1 MTRKEEKQLLSALG
15 NSDRKAFAVLYNLYA
30 GKCLHF
36 VSSVIQDK
44 EIAKDMTH
52 DIFVKVW
59 LKREIISKV
68 DSFSAYLFR
77 MVRNSVLDRME
88 SEVIRRRFMVESL
101 AVSEEFRSY
110 VDEKVSLDELQHLV
124 FNTVNKMPE
133 QRRRVF
139 VMSRYD
145 GIPNIKIAELLGV
158 SIRTVENHLTNALA
172 DIRVKLAESL

>member
-101 AVSEEFRSY
+101 VVSEEFRSY

-124 FNTVNKMPE
+124 FNAVNKMPE